1 MNRQKLTRKKR
12 GGGFFGPDPISQ
24 QKSDT
29 NDISLFVF
37 PTKNMSTEPN
47 IDSSYKQIGII
58 HFTDSGSVNALRQF
72 ATGVANIFGKKGFDN
87 TIYDK
92 IRNNALTTLSS
103 KIQQNQ
109 KACNIRMEF
118 ENTMQDTIFIHI
130 YGTLYQ
136 KQQQQQPKQ
145 LKY

>member
-1 MNRQKLTRKKR
+1 MYQHKVTRKKR
-12 GGGFFGPDPISQ
+12 GGGLFGPDPIPLSNPA
-24 QKSDT
+24 T

-47 IDSSYKQIGII
+47 NDSSYKQVGII

-72 ATGVANIFGKKGFDN
+72 ATGIANVFGKKGFDN

-92 IRNNALTTLSS
+92 IRNNALTTLSN
-103 KIQQNQ
+103 KILQNQ

-118 ENTMQDTIFIHI
+118 ENSMEDTIFIHL

-136 KQQQQQPKQ
+136 KQSAQP
-145 LKY
+145 L

>member
-1 MNRQKLTRKKR
+1 MNSNRVTRRKR
-12 GGGFFGPDPISQ
+12 GGGWFGPDKPSP
-24 QKSDT
+24 QKPDT

-37 PTKNMSTEPN
+37 PTTNISTEPN
-47 IDSSYKQIGII
+47 NDPSYKQVGII
-58 HFTDSGSVNALRQF
+58 HFTDSGAVNALRSIS
-72 ATGVANIFGKKGFDN
+72 TGVANIFGKKGFDN
-87 TIYDK
+87 TIYDT
-92 IRNNALTTLSS
+92 IRHTALTTLAT

-136 KQQQQQPKQ
+136 KQSSQPA
-145 LKY
+145 